1 MKLTSPKMAIGS
13 RLKLNEILGSS
24 FPTIVQIEEKT
35 AHVLVVNF
43 SSAVGLVLRDDLTAK
58 ETKVKTCE
66 DSLSIAIWRRKKKT
80 YILLF
85 LLQVSEPAIS
95 A

>member
-1 MKLTSPKMAIGS
+1 ML
-13 RLKLNEILGSS
+13 ESS

-66 DSLSIAIWRRKKKT
+66 DSLSIAIWRKKKT
-80 YILLF
+80 YVLLF

>member
-1 MKLTSPKMAIGS
+1 ML
-13 RLKLNEILGSS
+13 ESS

-35 AHVLVVNF
+35 AHILVVNF

-66 DSLSIAIWRRKKKT
+66 DSLSIAIWRKKDT
-80 YILLF
+80 HTLF
-85 LLQVSEPAIS
+85 RCLSLRFQHSCC
-95 A
+95 

>member
-1 MKLTSPKMAIGS
+1 MTLPSPKMAIWFQI
-13 RLKLNEILGSS
+13 KLNEMLGSS

-66 DSLSIAIWRRKKKT
+66 DSLSIAIWRKKKDVHT
-80 YILLF
+80 L
-85 LLQVSEPAIS
+85 VSS
-95 A
+95 SGV